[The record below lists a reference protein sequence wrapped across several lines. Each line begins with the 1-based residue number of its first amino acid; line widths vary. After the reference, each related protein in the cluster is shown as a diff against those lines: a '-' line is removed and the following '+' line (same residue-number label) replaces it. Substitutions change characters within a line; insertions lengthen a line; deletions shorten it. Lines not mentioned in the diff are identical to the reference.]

1 MKTTFFSLAVILLLV
16 AGKCGQTREA
26 QNLVAVESG
35 ACFGFCPVFK
45 LLVRNDGLVYFEGIR
60 FTEKIGKDSFNL
72 TSDELKRLKAKVK
85 EVNLW
90 QYPDNVET
98 HIADAPYVTL
108 TAFDSEKIKQVKG
121 SVDRPAPLLELE
133 NMLKDLA
140 GAHGFEVKRGVNPN
154 EISDDSK
161 RELIVRLKP
170 QLNAGNWIAQF
181 TDIRMRL
188 VRRLSEDNIWL
199 LMYDG
204 AQTEE
209 KSLIE
214 LLKKTDGVMDV
225 QSNKKVQERN

>member
-1 MKTTFFSLAVILLLV
+1 MKTLLFAFTSLALMA
-16 AGKCGQTREA
+16 AGKCGKTRET
-26 QNLVAVESG
+26 QGLVAMESG

-45 LLVRNDGLVYFEGIR
+45 LSVQNNGLVHFEGIR

-72 TSDELKRLKAKVK
+72 TEEELKSLKTRVK

-108 TAFDSEKIKQVKG
+108 TVFDGDKIKNVKG
-121 SVDRPAPLLELE
+121 SIDRPEPLLALE

-140 GAHGFEVKRGVNPN
+140 EAHGFDVKRGVNPN
-154 EISDDSK
+154 EIADNSK

-170 QLNAGNWIAQF
+170 ELNAGNWIAQF
-181 TDIRMRL
+181 SDIKIRL

-199 LMYDG
+199 LMYDST
-204 AQTEE
+204 QVEE
-209 KSLIE
+209 KSLIDMI
-214 LLKKTDGVMDV
+214 KKMDGVVDV
-225 QSNKKVQERN
+225 HPNKKVQERN